1 MDWKKLSPWNW
12 FKKENEQD
20 AHRIP
25 VMQKGAYP
33 AGANS
38 YSPLNQLHTELDRAF
53 DQMWSNF
60 GRHSPFQEGGSLLPE
75 FNTSGFLKPSLD
87 IKETNNAFEISVE
100 IPGVEEKD
108 IELSLDGDTLTIK
121 GEKHQEKKEEKDN
134 YHRVERAYG
143 SFQRLLS
150 LPENA
155 NGDEIKASFKNGL
168 LLITLPKSEPAK
180 PAGRKIEIESE

>member
-12 FKKENEQD
+12 FKKENEQE
-20 AHRIP
+20 AGSIP
-25 VMQKGAYP
+25 VLQKGGYP
-33 AGANS
+33 AGTDP
-38 YSPLNQLHTELDRAF
+38 YSPLAQLHNELDRAF
-53 DQMWSNF
+53 DQMWSSF
-60 GRHSPFQEGGSLLPE
+60 GQIKPFQRGSLLSPE
-75 FNTSGFLKPSLD
+75 FTASGFLKPNLD

-155 NGDEIKASFKNGL
+155 NGDEIKANFKNGL

-180 PAGRKIEIESE
+180 PSGRKIEIEAE